1 MKKKVNKSELIRSLI
16 AKNPSAKAPEVLA
29 LLKKD
34 GVAVSLPLVYQAM
47 RNGSSPTTTAVK
59 RGRPKAVASTAK
71 AAARASSTND
81 LFASMQLFVDAAG
94 GLNKAI
100 EILSVFKK

>member
-1 MKKKVNKSELIRSLI
+1 MKKTVNKSELIRGMI
-16 AKNPSAKAPEVLA
+16 AKNPTAKATEIFA

-47 RNGSSPTTTAVK
+47 RKNDSPKKTTAVK
-59 RGRPKAVASTAK
+59 PGRK
-71 AAARASSTND
+71 AATPAFPSNTNEI
-81 LFASMQLFVDAAG
+81 FESMQTFVNAAG
-94 GLNKAI
+94 GLDKAI